1 MKRFFITGI
10 ACLSLLAAG
19 AVELDYSNNGKIAT
33 GIKMGASFI
42 PSLDVEI
49 DICYRPFRYI
59 GANVGVMLITP
70 INRSGD
76 IVKEFTINENL
87 SKKVNNYKDATR
99 QTLFKAGLQFTTP
112 ALMLT
117 EGEMG
122 LSLRLSPGI
131 IIPFTKNCSVRMI
144 NSEKVLIEFADEEYS
159 YTDISEEFIDNSG
172 AKLCSW
178 YTTADLVLEFE
189 EQWEFSLGYTY
200 SNFDL
205 YGGSRNIEINGTKLV
220 IADKKPMHSIM
231 IGLSYKF

>member
-1 MKRFFITGI
+1 MKRLFLTGI
-10 ACLSLLAAG
+10 ACLALLSAG
-19 AVELDYSNNGKIAT
+19 AVELDYSNNGKIAA
-33 GIKMGASFI
+33 GIKLGASFI
-42 PSLDVEI
+42 PSFDMEI
-49 DICYRPFRYI
+49 GVGYRPFRYI
-59 GANVGVMLITP
+59 GANVGVLLITP
-70 INRSGD
+70 INRRGD

-99 QTLFKAGLQFTTP
+99 QTVFKAGLQFTTP
-112 ALMLT
+112 AIMLT

-131 IIPFTKNCSVRMI
+131 IIPFTKNCCVRII
-144 NSEKVLIEFADEEYS
+144 NTEKASIEFVDEVYS
-159 YTDISEEFIDNSG
+159 YTDISEELVDNTG

-178 YTTADLVLEFE
+178 YGTADLVLEFE

-220 IADKKPMHSIM
+220 IADKRPMHSIM
-231 IGLSYKF
+231 IGLTYKF